1 MGGLDRLTGYL
12 RATADER
19 IVLGYDE
26 IEQITGRLLPTS
38 ARRHAQA
45 FWSDRSVYA
54 EAWTRAGFHAD
65 TAGLAPEEV
74 AFTRVPGRQEPQPDK
89 AAQAGPAELLAP
101 LTDHLQQSPLHWVV
115 LSVTE
120 IEELI
125 GQPLPAG
132 LRQHPRA
139 WTNPLSRYARAWR
152 KADYRARPAQLAAD
166 ARVFVHR
173 RASTARIPSPPP
185 GADPIALLIGDGDVH
200 EAGERPAADLYR
212 SQLFSRRRVYAESRG
227 RPWLILSAAHGLV
240 DPDTVVGPSP
250 QAAVDWDAWG
260 RGVVEALAAR
270 SGPLQGAVFEVHAD
284 PELIIPIVDRL
295 RAAGA
300 ALRLPLEAH
309 TPEEQVQWY
318 EQAVAPVEE
327 PAAEAPATSADDEP
341 AAAAE
346 PIPVVRALLGYG
358 ARLAATE
365 VQPYFTRDPE
375 ANALALSDPFAYL
388 LGVIAERGTDVESE
402 WALPHRLRQR
412 LGHVDPTRLA
422 AEPEALRAAMVR
434 PPRLHDHADA
444 VAADIAAAARRVVQR
459 YGGDPTRLWT
469 EASDDAEL
477 GARLDDFPGIGP
489 AKSAAVVELLK
500 RLLRSPLSPFE
511 ADAVACDEHVRRVFL
526 RTGLAEHDD
535 TGHVVEAVRRAHAGA
550 PSDLQ
555 YPAWE
560 VGRRWCHP
568 TLPNCAG
575 CVLSLDCA
583 KLLQRTHDVR
593 DR

>member
-1 MGGLDRLTGYL
+1 MGLDRLTGYL
-12 RATADER
+12 KASAGER

-26 IEQITGRLLPTS
+26 IEQITGRLLPAS

-74 AFTRVPGRQEPQPDK
+74 AFTRVAGRPEPGK
-89 AAQAGPAELLAP
+89 GAQTGPAELLAP

-115 LSVTE
+115 LSVAE
-120 IEELI
+120 IEQLI
-125 GQPLPAG
+125 GQPLPAS
-132 LRQHPRA
+132 LRQHART
-139 WTNPLSRYARAWR
+139 WTNPLSRYAKAWR
-152 KADYRARPAQLAAD
+152 RAGYRARPAQLAAD
-166 ARVFVHR
+166 DRVFVHR
-173 RASTARIPSPPP
+173 RASTARIPSPTPS
-185 GADPIALLIGDGDVH
+185 ADPVALLLGDGDVQADI
-200 EAGERPAADLYR
+200 EQPAADLYR
-212 SQLFSRRRVYAESRG
+212 SELFSRRRVYAASRG

-240 DPDTVVGPSP
+240 DPDTVVGTSP
-250 QAAVDWDAWG
+250 EGTGVDWDAWG
-260 RGVVEALAAR
+260 RGVAEALAAR
-270 SGPLQGAVFEVHAD
+270 SGPLDGAVFELHAD
-284 PELIIPIVDRL
+284 PELITPLVDRL

-300 ALRLPLEAH
+300 VLRVPLEAH
-309 TPEEQVQWY
+309 TPEEQLRWY
-318 EQAVAPVEE
+318 EQAVAPAEE
-327 PAAEAPATSADDEP
+327 PAEAPAEP
-341 AAAAE
+341 ADAEPPAAAE
-346 PIPVVRALLGYG
+346 PVPVVRALLGYG

-365 VQPYFTRDPE
+365 VQPYFTRDPD
-375 ANALALSDPFAYL
+375 ANALVLSDPFAYL

-402 WALPHRLRQR
+402 WALPHRLKER
-412 LGHVDPTRLA
+412 LGHVDPTRIA
-422 AEPEALRAAMVR
+422 AEPEALQAAIVR
-434 PPRLHDHADA
+434 PPPLHDHAEA
-444 VAADIAAAARRVVQR
+444 VAADIAAAARRVISR

-477 GARLDDFPGIGP
+477 GARLDDFPGIGA

-500 RLLRSPLSPFE
+500 RLLRTPLSAFE

-535 TGHVVEAVRRAHAGA
+535 KSHVVEAVRVAHAGA
-550 PSDLQ
+550 PSDLH